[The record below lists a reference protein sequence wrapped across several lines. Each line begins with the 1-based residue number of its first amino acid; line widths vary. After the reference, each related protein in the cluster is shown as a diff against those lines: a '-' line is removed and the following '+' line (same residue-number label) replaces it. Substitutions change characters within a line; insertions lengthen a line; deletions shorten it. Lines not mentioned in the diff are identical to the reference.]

1 MPKMA
6 NLKLTLSHTITIFEN
21 KKKSK
26 IDDKLMI
33 DDQMMNM
40 KLLKWPYSV

>member
-1 MPKMA
+1 
-6 NLKLTLSHTITIFEN
+6 
-21 KKKSK
+21 
-26 IDDKLMI
+26 MI